1 MLGTLSYG
9 WLTLH
14 ELQERDT
21 NARTTNNSLAGRVEK
36 VNRRLN
42 SYTLILGCAVVSRVV
57 FPKATFPPYKLQRT
71 KASVESLWLAA
82 DRVCDTGRYV
92 EGTHTTQYASA
103 TVVGWSAG

>member
-57 FPKATFPPYKLQRT
+57 FPWANWIPRHTHKT
-71 KASVESLWLAA
+71 LAP
-82 DRVCDTGRYV
+82 T
-92 EGTHTTQYASA
+92 
-103 TVVGWSAG
+103 